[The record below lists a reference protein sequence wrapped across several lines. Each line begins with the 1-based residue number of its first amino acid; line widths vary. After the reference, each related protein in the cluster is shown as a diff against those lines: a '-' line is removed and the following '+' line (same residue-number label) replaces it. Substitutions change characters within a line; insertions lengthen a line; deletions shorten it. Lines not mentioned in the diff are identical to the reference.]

1 LFITPDINVLSLTV
15 SRFVLG
21 RTSIA
26 AGHKVKGD
34 HNAKERLRPTLAP
47 DEVRHRTAR
56 YAAHC
61 YSAARL
67 LLLLYTRCFCVFLC
81 GYVQHRCARQL
92 VATIP
97 ALGVPRCF
105 ERSSQYVASLPLL

>member
-1 LFITPDINVLSLTV
+1 V

-61 YSAARL
+61 NSAARL

-81 GYVQHRCARQL
+81 GYV
-92 VATIP
+92 
-97 ALGVPRCF
+97 
-105 ERSSQYVASLPLL
+105 